1 MLSTPTL
8 ARPSESGFDLP
19 ADQPIDRPRLLP
31 ARQRLDA
38 KLQQL
43 AALAGISTAQLFK
56 SCLERA
62 TDALRQPASAGQL
75 IDAADLAQQLEASLP
90 EHAGTALRTRAAL
103 CLVLLDPPGSD
114 RLALSLGYVR
124 QVLGD

>member
-1 MLSTPTL
+1 MSLAGPT
-8 ARPSESGFDLP
+8 D
-19 ADQPIDRPRLLP
+19 P

-43 AALAGISTAQLFK
+43 AEHAGIAAPQLFK
-56 SCLERA
+56 SCVERA
-62 TDALRQPASAGQL
+62 TDAHGQPASASQL

-103 CLVLLDPPGSD
+103 CLVLLDPAGSD
-114 RLALSLGYVR
+114 RLAQALAYAR
-124 QVLGD
+124 QVLGQ